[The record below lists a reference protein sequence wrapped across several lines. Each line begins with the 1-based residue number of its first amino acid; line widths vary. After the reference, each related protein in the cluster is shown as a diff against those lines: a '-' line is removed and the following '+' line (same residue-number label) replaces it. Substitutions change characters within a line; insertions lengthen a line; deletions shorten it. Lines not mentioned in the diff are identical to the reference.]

1 MHKSIQYIFNA
12 IVQENKI
19 PKQWTCMKIKTINK
33 KGSKMVM
40 DNKRGLFLPNVLSKV
55 FESVIDLLTNETV
68 CMSEYQCGGQKERGT
83 VDNMIMM
90 RAVIEY
96 NTRLNKKTFC
106 YFADAYK
113 CFDKLWLKN
122 CLVEMW
128 RAGMRERE
136 IMLIYELNKKA
147 DIIIDTPVGI
157 TDSIT
162 VREIV
167 KQGTVFGPK
176 LCCISTEKFNSIQH
190 VVLTSLI
197 PEMTIGAPVYVNDIL
212 GIGSV

>member
-1 MHKSIQYIFNA
+1 MDVHEDQDNP
-12 IVQENKI
+12 QERVKDGHV
-19 PKQWTCMKIKTINK
+19 K
-33 KGSKMVM
+33 
-40 DNKRGLFLPNVLSKV
+40 NKRGLFLTNVLSKV
-55 FESVIDLLTNETV
+55 FERVLDLLTNETV

-90 RAVIEY
+90 RAVID
-96 NTRLNKKTFC
+96 NNARLNKKTYC

-113 CFDKLWLKN
+113 CFDKLWLKD

-136 IMLIYELNKKA
+136 IMLIYELNRRA

-176 LCCISTEKFNSIQH
+176 LCCISTEKVNSIQH
-190 VVLTSLI
+190 VVSTSLT
-197 PEMTIGAPVYVNDIL
+197 PEMTIGAPVYV
-212 GIGSV
+212 VAWKR